1 MNYNELIEWLF
12 EKATM
17 RPQLGFAGMDKR
29 AWAWVPGKAA
39 ACTETLSRAASSA
52 PLRGAT
58 QVAYE
63 NWFAPMA
70 GQRCEIVWVGLDIDA
85 DDNPMTDLAGID
97 FPGASMV
104 RTSCGGSGVHV
115 IYRLDK
121 PIACTHETAGRI
133 VKLITA
139 PLVEQLGS
147 IHVCKSDRRMFW
159 LWGGANRVL
168 KCTDDLLT
176 PPQIF
181 MSPINQ
187 PLAGRGEHVE
197 PTPLIRDWCAKLG
210 LTEFR
215 RSTPIYVGDVVE
227 LLRVHGETVK
237 TKSRCRGNGQ
247 LNGYIDLTP
256 TSISLFAYA
265 DGHTIWSLTDVE
277 ALL

>member
-17 RPQLGFAGMDKR
+17 RPQLGFAGRDKR
-29 AWAWVPGKAA
+29 AFCWIPGKAA
-39 ACTETLSRAASSA
+39 ANTEVISRSVNA

-58 QVAYE
+58 QLAYE

-85 DDNPMTDLAGID
+85 DDNPMTNLAGTD

-104 RTSCGGSGVHV
+104 RTSCGGQGVHV

-121 PIACTHETAGRI
+121 PVACTHETAGRI

-147 IHVCKSDRRMFW
+147 IHVCKADRRMFW
-159 LWGGANRVL
+159 LWGGANRIL

-176 PPQIF
+176 PPELT
-181 MSPINQ
+181 INPTQ
-187 PLAGRGEHVE
+187 PLAGRGERVE
-197 PTPLIRDWCAKLG
+197 PTPLIKDWCAKLG

-227 LLRVHGETVK
+227 LLRTHGEVVK
-237 TKSRCRGNGQ
+237 TKSQCRGNGQ
-247 LNGYIDLTP
+247 LNGYLDLTP

>member
-17 RPQLGFAGMDKR
+17 RPQLGFAGRDKR
-29 AWAWVPGKAA
+29 AFCWIPGKAA
-39 ACTETLSRAASSA
+39 ANTEVISRSVNA

-58 QVAYE
+58 QLAYE

-85 DDNPMTDLAGID
+85 DDNPMTDLAGINY
-97 FPGASMV
+97 PGASMV
-104 RTSCGGSGVHV
+104 RTSCGGQGVHV

-121 PIACTHETAGRI
+121 PVACTHETAGRI

-147 IHVCKSDRRMFW
+147 IHVCKADRRMFW
-159 LWGGANRVL
+159 LWGGANQVL
-168 KCTDDLLT
+168 KQTDDLLAASY
-176 PPQIF
+176 PVE
-181 MSPINQ
+181 
-187 PLAGRGEHVE
+187 LATQVQMVGRGEHVE
-197 PTPLIRDWCAKLG
+197 PTPLIKDWCAKLG

-227 LLRVHGETVK
+227 LLRVHGEVVK
-237 TKSRCRGNGQ
+237 TKSQCRGNGQ
-247 LNGYIDLTP
+247 LNGYLDLTP